1 MSNPFWRSL
10 VLFILLASCQSNSLN
25 NQNYI
30 NNDIKL
36 TRVINDKI
44 PNLKLL
50 PFEAKNAQKNIIK
63 AVKYNPSIQAL
74 KKQLSLLKANKKGSL
89 ALKEN
94 QISFRGLGGIVRS
107 NEENEIGGS
116 ASINLS
122 RLLYDYGSTDQSIK
136 SFDERIKSGE
146 YSLIGQAEDLV
157 LNGYQLWNNLYAQR
171 KIVSTYKEGIAL
183 ANPLIEQIDDIAGS
197 GIADKA
203 TILRAKKEYLEIITE
218 MKRTETLE
226 KNISVQFLSFF
237 NIKNSDQKV
246 SSLKPFS
253 VTNYNS
259 LEKKMVQYSPFLKS
273 QKFKINSLE
282 RNLISLQARKK
293 PVVSLNGGLNT
304 PFENAISD
312 SSASF
317 GVSLNYVFNDGGKL
331 DSQIESISK
340 QIKAEFKIY
349 ESSVK
354 ELKQNL
360 KSNYESY
367 VIALETRK
375 ALIDLIEISKEV
387 RDTSKSQL
395 VTGRSTLSDVLSAE
409 VSVAK
414 NQIALIN
421 LEAQINSYTFIIR
434 SLTSGLVPNVNWL

>member
-1 MSNPFWRSL
+1 MSNPFWQL
-10 VLFILLASCQSNSLN
+10 LILFIFLTSCQSNSVN
-25 NQNYI
+25 NHNFI
-30 NNDIKL
+30 NNEIKL
-36 TRVINDKI
+36 TTVINDKT

-50 PFEAKNAQKNIIK
+50 PFEAKNAKKNIIK
-63 AVKYNPSIQAL
+63 AVKFQPSIQGL
-74 KKQLSLLKANKKGSL
+74 KQQLSLLKANKKGAL

-94 QISFRGLGGIVRS
+94 QISFRGLGGIARS
-107 NEENEIGGS
+107 DQKNEVGGS
-116 ASINLS
+116 ASFNLS

-136 SFDERIKSGE
+136 SFDDRIKSGE
-146 YSLIGQAEDLV
+146 YSLISQAEDLV

-171 KIVSTYKEGIAL
+171 KIVSIYKEGIAL

-203 TILRAKKEYLEIITE
+203 TILRAKKEYFEIIKDMKSTE
-218 MKRTETLE
+218 ALE
-226 KNISVQFLSFF
+226 KNISVQFMSFF
-237 NIKNSDQKV
+237 NIKNSDRKV

-253 VTNYNS
+253 VTNYNL

-282 RNLISLQARKK
+282 RNLISLKARKK
-293 PVVSLNGGLNT
+293 PNVSLNSALNT
-304 PFENAISD
+304 PFENAIAD
-312 SSASF
+312 SSASI
-317 GVSLNYVFNDGGKL
+317 GVNVNYIFNDGGQL

-340 QIKAEFKIY
+340 QIKAELKIY

-375 ALIDLIEISKEV
+375 ALIDLIEISNEV

-395 VTGRSTLSDVLSAE
+395 VAGRSTLSDVLSAE

-434 SLTSGLVPNVNWL
+434 SLTSGLVPNVNWF